1 MSVMEKHSTQGSS
14 LCEKKFCQ
22 KRTSICSYEKW
33 DIAQTQS
40 ASCDGA
46 FSLDT
51 RGESGRVSFFVMNPP
66 PLSSPPAKP
75 SSRGCLLYA
84 GIVIVTF
91 LLVFFSACVV
101 TYVMPKKFV
110 STAVVQVKPS
120 RALSGS
126 SASQMMTPQFFAT
139 EFEVIR
145 AKLTLKLV
153 VEKLDL
159 TTKWNMTEEEAV
171 AILRGIVDVQ
181 NIRGTDL
188 IQICVKHTGAEEA
201 RDIAKEVYEA
211 YKKRREDSERGILEN
226 SFQELEK
233 AIMDQSD
240 VVEEK
245 RKQRDSFLKR
255 DSSSPQTDPTYLGL
269 QEEYEVN
276 QAMLDRT
283 KAKLAMD
290 RLNAKVQNLIDLHEE
305 PLVAMYPSS
314 PNVSLNLIAG
324 AALGL
329 VLGLVLALS
338 VRFMHG
344 RS

>member
-1 MSVMEKHSTQGSS
+1 
-14 LCEKKFCQ
+14 
-22 KRTSICSYEKW
+22 
-33 DIAQTQS
+33 
-40 ASCDGA
+40 
-46 FSLDT
+46 
-51 RGESGRVSFFVMNPP
+51 MNPP

-171 AILRGIVDVQ
+171 PILRGIVDAQ

-188 IQICVKHTGAEEA
+188 IQISVKHTGAEDA

-211 YKKRREDSERGILEN
+211 YKQRRDDSERKVVESSLK
-226 SFQELEK
+226 ELEK
-233 AIMDQSD
+233 AILDQSD

-245 RKQRDSFLKR
+245 RKQRDNLLKR
-255 DSSSPQTDPTYLGL
+255 DSNSPEMEQTKQDV
-269 QEEYEVN
+269 QKDYEV
-276 QAMLDRT
+276 QKEMLD
-283 KAKLAMD
+283 KMKEKLAME
-290 RLNAKVQNLIDLHEE
+290 RVNATGQSVIELHEE
-305 PLVAMYPSS
+305 PSVAMYPSS
-314 PNVSLNLIAG
+314 PNVTLNLLIG
-324 AALGL
+324 AAAGLFLGL
-329 VLGLVLALS
+329 LLALI
-338 VRFMHG
+338 VRLFTG
-344 RS
+344 RRVS

>member
-1 MSVMEKHSTQGSS
+1 
-14 LCEKKFCQ
+14 
-22 KRTSICSYEKW
+22 
-33 DIAQTQS
+33 
-40 ASCDGA
+40 
-46 FSLDT
+46 
-51 RGESGRVSFFVMNPP
+51 MNPP

-75 SSRGCLLYA
+75 SSRGCLLYS

-120 RALSGS
+120 RARYGS

-171 AILRGIVDVQ
+171 PILRGIVDAQ

-188 IQICVKHTGAEEA
+188 IQISVKHTNPEDA

-211 YKKRREDSERGILEN
+211 YKQRRDDSERKVVESSLK
-226 SFQELEK
+226 ELEK
-233 AIMDQSD
+233 AILDQSD

-245 RKQRDSFLKR
+245 RKQRDKGLRESIKPNRPMSDLSGD
-255 DSSSPQTDPTYLGL
+255 DSIPASL
-269 QEEYEVN
+269 QQLQNEFETQQE
-276 QAMLDRT
+276 MLDRM
-283 KAKLAMD
+283 KEKLAID
-290 RLNAKVQNLIDLHEE
+290 RLNAKVQNLIEIHEE
-305 PLVAMYPSS
+305 PYVAMYPSS
-314 PNVSLNLIAG
+314 PNVTLNLLIG
-324 AALGL
+324 AAAGLFLGL
-329 VLGLVLALS
+329 LLALI
-338 VRFMHG
+338 VRLFTG
-344 RS
+344 RRVF

>member
-1 MSVMEKHSTQGSS
+1 
-14 LCEKKFCQ
+14 
-22 KRTSICSYEKW
+22 
-33 DIAQTQS
+33 
-40 ASCDGA
+40 
-46 FSLDT
+46 
-51 RGESGRVSFFVMNPP
+51 MNPP

-120 RALSGS
+120 RALYGF

-145 AKLTLKLV
+145 ANLTLKLV

-171 AILRGIVDVQ
+171 AILHGIVEAQ

-188 IQICVKHTGAEEA
+188 IQISVKHTGAEDA

-211 YKKRREDSERGILEN
+211 YKKRREDSERKVVESSLK
-226 SFQELEK
+226 ELDK
-233 AIMDQSD
+233 AILDQSD

-245 RKQRDSFLKR
+245 RKQRDNLLKR
-255 DSSSPQTDPTYLGL
+255 DSNSPEMEQTKQDV
-269 QEEYEVN
+269 QKDYEV
-276 QAMLDRT
+276 QKEMLDGM
-283 KAKLAMD
+283 KEKLSME
-290 RLNAKVQNLIDLHEE
+290 RISLKLTHYGSVILHEE
-305 PLVAMYPSS
+305 PVVAQYPSS
-314 PNVSLNLIAG
+314 PNVTLNLAIGAG
-324 AALGL
+324 LGGLLGAIL
-329 VLGLVLALS
+329 VLFVQLV
-338 VRFMHG
+338 RG
-344 RS
+344 

>member
-1 MSVMEKHSTQGSS
+1 
-14 LCEKKFCQ
+14 
-22 KRTSICSYEKW
+22 
-33 DIAQTQS
+33 
-40 ASCDGA
+40 
-46 FSLDT
+46 
-51 RGESGRVSFFVMNPP
+51 MNPP

-75 SSRGCLLYA
+75 SSRGCLQYS

-110 STAVVQVKPS
+110 STAVVQVNPS
-120 RALSGS
+120 RALYGF

-171 AILRGIVDVQ
+171 AILRGIVDAQ

-188 IQICVKHTGAEEA
+188 IQISVKHTGAEEA

-211 YKKRREDSERGILEN
+211 YKKRREDSERKVVESSLK
-226 SFQELEK
+226 ELEK
-233 AIMDQSD
+233 AILDQSD

-245 RKQRDSFLKR
+245 RKQKDNLLKR
-255 DSSSPQTDPTYLGL
+255 DSNSPEMEQTKQDV
-269 QEEYEVN
+269 QKDYEV
-276 QAMLDRT
+276 QKEVLD
-283 KAKLAMD
+283 KMKEKLAMQ
-290 RLNAKVQNLIDLHEE
+290 RVNATGQSVIEIHEE

-314 PNVSLNLIAG
+314 PNVTLNLLIG
-324 AALGL
+324 AAAGLFLG
-329 VLGLVLALS
+329 VLFALI
-338 VRFMHG
+338 VRLFVG
-344 RS
+344 RRVS